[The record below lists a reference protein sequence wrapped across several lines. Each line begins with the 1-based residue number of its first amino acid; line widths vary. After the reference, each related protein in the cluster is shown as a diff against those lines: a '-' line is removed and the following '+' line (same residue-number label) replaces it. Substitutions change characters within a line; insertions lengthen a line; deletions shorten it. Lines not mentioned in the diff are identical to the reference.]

1 MQSSEIAIGNRYG
14 MRLKV
19 SIGEPLT
26 EVKVIEKVGRKGHI
40 KVRHLAGET
49 PGLEEYVKTRQII
62 VAWGERKAF
71 LRDEERLRRAE
82 QASDKEVDRA
92 RADATEAVLFS
103 TGDPAAGLMSHGMLS
118 MSLESVQQIAERAG
132 LTEPVTGLHPVA
144 FIDRFGALHLPY
156 EGAEKLA
163 RAFAAAE
170 PETVLLY
177 IQDQEAEYK
186 ARGYEP
192 GERFWHD
199 YLREKTAGYA
209 LARHWAGHE
218 QEIEQLQKELERLR
232 SLVSMAA
239 YDLERAEADHEAR
252 RLRRALKGQ

>member
-1 MQSSEIAIGNRYG
+1 MA
-14 MRLKV
+14 
-19 SIGEPLT
+19 
-26 EVKVIEKVGRKGHI
+26 
-40 KVRHLAGET
+40 VRR
-49 PGLEEYVKTRQII
+49 GLE
-62 VAWGERKAF
+62 
-71 LRDEERLRRAE
+71 RAE
-82 QASDKEVDRA
+82 LRFLGRA
-92 RADATEAVLFS
+92 
-103 TGDPAAGLMSHGMLS
+103 
-118 MSLESVQQIAERAG
+118 AERAG
-132 LTEPVTGLHPVA
+132 LAEPITGLHPAA
-144 FIDRFGALHLPY
+144 FVDRFGTLHLPY

-199 YLREKTAGYA
+199 YLREKAAGFA